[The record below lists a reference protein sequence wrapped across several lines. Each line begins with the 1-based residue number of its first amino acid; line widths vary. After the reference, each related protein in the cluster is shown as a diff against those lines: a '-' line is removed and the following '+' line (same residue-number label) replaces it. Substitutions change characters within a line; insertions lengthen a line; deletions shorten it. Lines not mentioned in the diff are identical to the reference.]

1 MKKSNPFAFFFFV
14 MLITIFSACSSGRKA
29 YKHGDYYK
37 ACIESID
44 RLRSSPKN
52 EKAQEVLIKAYPLAQ
67 KSALREIENA
77 LAAKEPNKFDIL
89 VFQYERL
96 NQLATEIFNCPK
108 ANELI
113 PQPAEYRAELSSAKH
128 LAAEQSYN
136 LGILAL
142 NVGTIEQARIAYQHF
157 INANHYVSGYKD
169 VKEKIEESRF
179 QATLRVIVQKPF
191 TSPNYQISADFFYNN
206 LISEISKNS
215 QNRFVRFYT
224 HQEARREN
232 MNNPDQYLVLNFE
245 DFSVGIVSETSNTK
259 EMKRDSVVVGTVK
272 VEGKTYNS
280 YNTVKA
286 KFTSF
291 RREIISG
298 GILSVRIID
307 APTNRMLQQ
316 RNFSGKYV
324 WETSWANYK
333 GDDRALTS
341 EQKEMCNQQPQIQ
354 PQNQDLFIEFTKP
367 IFAQTVSFVKS
378 FYNRY

>member
-1 MKKSNPFAFFFFV
+1 MEKSNPFAIFLFIV
-14 MLITIFSACSSGRKA
+14 LITTLSACSSGRNA

-77 LAAKEPNKFDIL
+77 VIAKELNKYDVL

-96 NQLATEIFNCPK
+96 NQLATEIYNCPK
-108 ANELI
+108 ASELI
-113 PQPAEYRAELSSAKH
+113 PQPTEYRAELSSAKQ

-136 LGILAL
+136 LGVLAL
-142 NVGTIEQARIAYQHF
+142 NEGTIEQARIAYQHF
-157 INANHYVSGYKD
+157 MNANRYENGYKD
-169 VKEKIEESRF
+169 VMEKIDEARF

-191 TSPNYQISADFFYNN
+191 TSPNYQISADFFYNK
-206 LISEISKNS
+206 LISEISQNS

-224 HQEARREN
+224 YEEARREN

-245 DFSVGIVSETSNTK
+245 DFSVGNIRESTNTK
-259 EMKRDSVVVGTVK
+259 EVKRDSVVVGTVK
-272 VEGKTYNS
+272 VEGKTYDS

-286 KFTSF
+286 KITTF
-291 RREIISG
+291 RREITSG
-298 GILSVRIID
+298 GVLSVRIID
-307 APTNRMLQQ
+307 AQSKRLQQ
-316 RNFSGKYV
+316 ERNFSGQYV
-324 WETSWANYK
+324 WTTVWANFK
-333 GDDRALTS
+333 GDDRALT
-341 EQKEMCNQQPQIQ
+341 KEEKIMCNQQPQNQ
-354 PQNQDLFIEFTKP
+354 PQNQDLFIEFTIP

-378 FYNRY
+378 FYSRY